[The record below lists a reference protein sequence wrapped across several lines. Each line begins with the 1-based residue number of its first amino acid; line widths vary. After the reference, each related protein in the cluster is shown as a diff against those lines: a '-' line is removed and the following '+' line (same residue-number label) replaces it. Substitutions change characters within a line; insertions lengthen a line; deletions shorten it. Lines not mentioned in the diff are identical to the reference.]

1 MSQGVQIFGAVLI
14 LAGFVLAQFKV
25 LNQRSLTYLLL
36 NLAGSALLAI
46 NAFVEEQWGFVL
58 LESVWA
64 VVSAWG
70 VLAVLRTARSEEASA
85 S

>member
-1 MSQGVQIFGAVLI
+1 VSQGVQIFGAVLI

-25 LNQRSLTYLLL
+25 LNQRSLSYLLL
-36 NLAGSALLAI
+36 NLVGSALLAV
-46 NAFVEEQWGFVL
+46 NAYVEEQWGFVL
-58 LESVWA
+58 LEVVWA

-70 VLAVLRTARSEEASA
+70 VLAVLRTRFAAST